1 MVGHTHQDFL
11 PGLRGKGEYRQK
23 AHHVDLSTIRDFKE
37 THGLFDLDGACTRK
51 VNLSHLDEHLD
62 GIRDW
67 NDFIR
72 TLSGVSRLYI
82 VDDRETIN
90 PIMREFGEELTQRYL
105 TKLSED
111 GIRATL
117 VSCRQR
123 QQD

>member
-1 MVGHTHQDFL
+1 M
-11 PGLRGKGEYRQK
+11 PGLCGKGGYEQK
-23 AHHVDLSTIRDFKE
+23 AHHVDLLAIRDFKE
-37 THGLFDLDGACTRK
+37 THGLFDLDGECTRK

-82 VDDRETIN
+82 VDDREPIN

-105 TKLSED
+105 AKLSED
-111 GIRATL
+111 GIQATL

-123 QQD
+123 